1 MLYIVPMTENINT
14 RNIIVPMP
22 VGVIAAVDEI
32 LREGRAGFLSRDEFI
47 KEATENLVKELKYP
61 LASTHVSETSEYG
74 SQVYGSGGAHVT
86 GGTEPVPDP
95 FRLPE
100 SVRRLPSWEQ
110 EELTLGDLVNEPVPS
125 SPPRNLGVRVAP
137 PRSPGTEAQEIR
149 LIADEPLLGFHN
161 RDYPSI
167 WALSRLAR
175 YEQDEPML
183 FDEFLDR
190 ATQAA
195 WYVGV
200 QAAEHDARLGGFKRS
215 ALFPTNLAKQQ
226 STERAFQQ
234 FAIGGYRRDKLG
246 PVVWTEGPLFAW
258 KAIELHGDEPFEVAI
273 SAPGVELLELMVGLS
288 LQLPHSA
295 EQAGKFLNYLAE
307 YASGDRHGFDCLIAA
322 VGDGADRGAAIRA
335 FTDEFPEWSRSR
347 VEAVVQGYVARSR
360 EWGLLEL
367 KLVSGKYQLTP
378 TGRRLL
384 EGGTALL
391 VDRGN
396 KSNSRGGN

>member
-1 MLYIVPMTENINT
+1 MHYIVAMTENINT

-61 LASTHVSETSEYG
+61 LAPSEVPGTSDYG
-74 SQVYGSGGAHVT
+74 SEAYGKGGAQ
-86 GGTEPVPDP
+86 GAAGAESVPDP

-100 SVRRLPSWEQ
+100 CVRLLPVWEQ
-110 EELTLGDLVNEPVPS
+110 EEGTAGDLVNEQMPA

-137 PRSPGTEAQEIR
+137 PRSPGTAGHEIR
-149 LIADEPLLGFHN
+149 LVADEPLLGFHN

-167 WALSRLAR
+167 WALNRLAR
-175 YEQDEPML
+175 YERDEPIL
-183 FDEFLDR
+183 FEEFLDR
-190 ATQAA
+190 ATRAA
-195 WYVGV
+195 WYVGA

-246 PVVWTEGPLFAW
+246 SVVWTEGPLFAW
-258 KAIELHGDEPFEVAI
+258 KAIELHGDEPFEIAV
-273 SAPGVELLELMVGLS
+273 SVPGAELLDLMVGLS
-288 LQLPHSA
+288 LQPPHSP
-295 EQAGKFLNYLAE
+295 EQAGRFLNYLAE
-307 YASGDRHGFDCLIAA
+307 HASGDRLGFDCLIAA
-322 VGDGADRGAAIRA
+322 VGDGADRDAAIGA
-335 FTDEFPEWSRSR
+335 FSEAFPDWTPNR

-367 KLVSGKYQLTP
+367 KLVSGKYQLTAN
-378 TGRRLL
+378 GRRFL
-384 EGGTALL
+384 EGETA
-391 VDRGN
+391 
-396 KSNSRGGN
+396 

>member
-1 MLYIVPMTENINT
+1 MLYIVSMTENINT

-61 LASTHVSETSEYG
+61 LAASEVPGTSDYG
-74 SQVYGSGGAHVT
+74 SEAYGKGGAQGAAGAESVQ
-86 GGTEPVPDP
+86 DP
-95 FRLPE
+95 FKLPE
-100 SVRRLPSWEQ
+100 SVMRLSAWER
-110 EELTLGDLVNEPVPS
+110 EELTLGDLVNEPMSP
-125 SPPRNLGVRVAP
+125 SPPRDLGVRVAP

-149 LIADEPLLGFHN
+149 LASDEPLLGFHN

-167 WALSRLAR
+167 WALNRLAR
-175 YEQDEPML
+175 YEQAEPIL
-183 FDEFLDR
+183 FEEFLDR

-258 KAIELHGDEPFEVAI
+258 KAIELHGAEPFEVAI
-273 SAPGVELLELMVGLS
+273 SAPGVELLDLMVGLS

-295 EQAGKFLNYLAE
+295 EQAGKFLNYLGEHAL
-307 YASGDRHGFDCLIAA
+307 GDRRGFDCLIAA
-322 VGDGADRGAAIRA
+322 VGDGADREAAIRA

-367 KLVSGKYQLTP
+367 KLVSGKYQLTA
-378 TGRRLL
+378 TGRRFL
-384 EGGTALL
+384 EGETA
-391 VDRGN
+391 
-396 KSNSRGGN
+396 